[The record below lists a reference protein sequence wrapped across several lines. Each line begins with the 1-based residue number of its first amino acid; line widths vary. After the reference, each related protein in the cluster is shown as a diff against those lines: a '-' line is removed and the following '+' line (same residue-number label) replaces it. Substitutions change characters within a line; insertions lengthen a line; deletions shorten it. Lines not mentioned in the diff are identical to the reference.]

1 MLVQNSSSTSFL
13 EYAFSWRFGMAWDLS
28 RFCFIRHLITW
39 QQKAG
44 NVDLLA
50 LDVEEQLI
58 TLHFVCAVAVQYKS
72 GREYDLRVAGLE
84 LTILISG
91 SAVVAL
97 YNSGRE

>member
-1 MLVQNSSSTSFL
+1 
-13 EYAFSWRFGMAWDLS
+13 MAWDLS

-50 LDVEEQLI
+50 PDVEEQLI

-72 GREYDLRVAGLE
+72 GREYDLRVAGLK

-91 SAVVAL
+91 SAVVVL
-97 YNSGRE
+97 YKTGRE

>member
-1 MLVQNSSSTSFL
+1 M
-13 EYAFSWRFGMAWDLS
+13 
-28 RFCFIRHLITW
+28 TW
-39 QQKAG
+39 QQKAS

-50 LDVEEQLI
+50 PDVEEKP
-58 TLHFVCAVAVQYKS
+58 TTRHFVCAVAVQYKS
-72 GREYDLRVAGLE
+72 GREYDPRVAGLE

>member
-1 MLVQNSSSTSFL
+1 
-13 EYAFSWRFGMAWDLS
+13 MAWDLS

-84 LTILISG
+84 LTMLISG